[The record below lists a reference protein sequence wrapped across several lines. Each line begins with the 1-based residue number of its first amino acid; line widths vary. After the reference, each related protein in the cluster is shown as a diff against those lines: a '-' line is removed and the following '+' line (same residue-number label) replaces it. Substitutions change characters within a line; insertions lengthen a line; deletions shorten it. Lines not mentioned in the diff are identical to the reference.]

1 MKSMIISFIQK
12 SPKTATL
19 LIILVPAF
27 LLIMLLKMSNNSVAG
42 NVVNTPVASEVS
54 VIAAK
59 QSDYFTRP
67 ISVFG
72 KVESLN
78 ETVVSFENS
87 GLLLS
92 VSVNEGDSVEAGQTI
107 AQLDTDRLQA
117 QLEALN
123 ASLARAEADER
134 LAVLSEKR
142 IETLISQQLES
153 PQRLDQA
160 RESTKASTAI
170 VNEIKARI
178 TQGRIDID
186 NATLKAPFSGWI
198 MSRLV
203 DVGTT
208 INYAQPIFRIQQA
221 DFYEIRFGL
230 ANQDVNS
237 LRVGQTY
244 SLQHGDV
251 THNAKL
257 RAVTSVRNNMTRT
270 VDVLFS
276 LKTTNESRVRPGD
289 LMSLSIEK
297 HVNEPGYWVPITA
310 LSASVRGMWSLLT
323 VQEVGNN
330 QILTPKIV
338 EVLFSEGKDAY
349 VRGALTASDYIV
361 IEGAHRFVPRQ
372 IVTAKEQLPDVMVS
386 Q

>member
-1 MKSMIISFIQK
+1 MKSTMISFIQK

-19 LIILVPAF
+19 LIILGPVF
-27 LLIMLLKMSNNSVAG
+27 LLIILLKMSNNSVVG
-42 NVVNTPVASEVS
+42 NTANAPKASEVS

-59 QSDYFTRP
+59 QSDSFTRP

-78 ETVVSFENS
+78 EAVVSFENN

-92 VSVNEGDSVEAGQTI
+92 VLVNEGDYVSAGQTL

-117 QLEALN
+117 QLGALN

-134 LAVLSEKR
+134 LAILLEKR
-142 IETLISQQLES
+142 IESLISQKLES

-160 RESTKASTAI
+160 RESTKASTAV

-178 TQGRIDID
+178 TQGNIDID

-221 DFYEIRFGL
+221 DLYEIRFGL
-230 ANQDVNS
+230 ANQDVTS
-237 LRVGQTY
+237 LTVGQTY
-244 SLQHGDV
+244 SLQHGDA

-257 RAVTSVRNNMTRT
+257 RAVGSTRNNMTRT
-270 VDVLFS
+270 VDVLFR
-276 LKTTNESRVRPGD
+276 LKNTNGHLVRPGD
-289 LMSLSIEK
+289 LMSLSLEQQ
-297 HVNEPGYWVPITA
+297 VTEAGYWVPITA

-323 VQEVGNN
+323 VQNVGDN

-338 EVLFSEGKDAY
+338 EVLFSEGKGAY
-349 VRGALTASDYIV
+349 VRGALTLSDYIV

-372 IVTAKEQLPDVMVS
+372 IVTAKEQLPDVVVS